1 MKKSARGIIRIQTPL
16 GGPFHI
22 GLNASIQEKLGASG
36 RITVIRGKAR
46 TQLFVELLSLEGDT
60 GKEIRLSK
68 AHARKLGLR
77 NNQRVLASYFRRS
90 KVLVLRKCI
99 VKK

>member
-1 MKKSARGIIRIQTPL
+1 MSRSARGIIRVQMPL

-36 RITVIRGKAR
+36 RITVVRGKAR
-46 TQLFVELLSLEGDT
+46 VQLFVELMSLEGDT

-68 AHARKLGLR
+68 ANAHKLGLR
-77 NNQRVLASYFRRS
+77 NNERVLATYFRRS
-90 KVLVLRKCI
+90 KVLVLRKVI
-99 VKK
+99 AKK

>member
-1 MKKSARGIIRIQTPL
+1 MRRSARGIIRIQTPL

-22 GLNASIQEKLGASG
+22 GLNASIQEKLGANG
-36 RITVIRGKAR
+36 RITVVRGKTR
-46 TQLFVELLSLEGDT
+46 VQLFVELMSLEGDT

-68 AHARKLGLR
+68 ANARKLRLR
-77 NNQRVLASYFRRS
+77 NNERVLATFFRRS
-90 KVLVLRKCI
+90 KVLVLRKII

>member
-1 MKKSARGIIRIQTPL
+1 MKRSARGIIRVQTPL

-22 GLNASIQEKLGASG
+22 GLNASIQENLGASG
-36 RITVIRGKAR
+36 RITVVRGNAR
-46 TQLFVELLSLEGDT
+46 AQLFVELMSLEGDT

-68 AHARKLGLR
+68 GHARKLGLR
-77 NNQRVLASYFRRS
+77 NNQRVIAYYFRRS
-90 KVLVLRKCI
+90 KVLVLRNYI